1 MQACTKSFLF
11 VTGWIWSRDWV
22 LSKLVGFS
30 AILLFTSHCETTWN
44 SDWIYKRRYEKTIWW
59 VHFLCPYGSINV
71 SFLALLELGW
81 PRPFARTRSDSD
93 TSYNKIQE
101 KPLLLQRLSD
111 VGKWTNSSHIYMC
124 FWLDLLNKSFGPMMG
139 CAFYTTRVCAP
150 RYPLGGQ

>member
-71 SFLALLELGW
+71 SFLALLELGQ
-81 PRPFARTRSDSD
+81 TQILLTTKSKKNLC
-93 TSYNKIQE
+93 SYKDCLMSENGQI
-101 KPLLLQRLSD
+101 
-111 VGKWTNSSHIYMC
+111 VHTFIC
-124 FWLDLLNKSFGPMMG
+124 VFWLDLLNKSFGPMMG